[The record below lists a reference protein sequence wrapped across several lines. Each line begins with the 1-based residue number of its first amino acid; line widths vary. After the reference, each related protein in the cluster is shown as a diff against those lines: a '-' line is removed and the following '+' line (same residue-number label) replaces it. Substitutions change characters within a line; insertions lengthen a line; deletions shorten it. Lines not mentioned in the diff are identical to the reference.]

1 MKTVFIAMGIHLVKT
16 KSSLFFIDILKE
28 IYPDLYIISEND
40 AWYYIPKIKPDNIII
55 WQAIFTPK
63 EIDSWKAKNVTIIP
77 MYDACPHTLDFWN
90 QYKKYK
96 VFCFSKTLYLF
107 LKDNNFD
114 VLYKQYYTDT
124 KQINK
129 NYKKNSVF
137 FWERGKDIPWSTVKK
152 LFADLK
158 IDLIHY
164 HYATNVR
171 EKNTDLPT
179 DIENKEF
186 NITYSDWFKNKEEYN
201 NILNSSTFY
210 IAPRLYEGIGM
221 SFIEALGNGCIVIAS
236 NTPTMNEYITDGV
249 DGFLFDTKNPHE
261 IKFEKKT
268 LKEISKKSIQRF
280 NSGRENWIKSIPD
293 IQEFINKPLKNY
305 YPKISFYTYIQ
316 KRILAFLRFYKKK
329 ILK

>member
-96 VFCFSKTLYLF
+96 VFCFSKTLYTF
-107 LKDNNFD
+107 LKDNNFN

-124 KQINK
+124 KQVNK
-129 NYKKNSVF
+129 NYTKNSVF
-137 FWERGKDIPWSTVKK
+137 FWERGKDITWSSVKK
-152 LFADLK
+152 LLSNLK
-158 IDLIHY
+158 IDSIHY

-179 DIENKEF
+179 EIENKKF
-186 NITYSDWFKNKEEYN
+186 NIKYSDWFKDKEEYN
-201 NILNSSTFY
+201 DILNSSTFY
-210 IAPRLYEGIGM
+210 IAPRQYEGIGM

-236 NTPTMNEYITDGV
+236 NTPTMNEYITDGI
-249 DGFLFDTKNPHE
+249 DGFLFDTENPNALL
-261 IKFEKKT
+261 FDNKK
-268 LKEISKKSIQRF
+268 LKQISKNSLKRF
-280 NSGRENWIKSIPD
+280 KEGRENWLNSIEE
-293 IQEFINKPLKNY
+293 IQKFIDKPLIDYKPKRNIYVYLKNIIFGY
-305 YPKISFYTYIQ
+305 
-316 KRILAFLRFYKKK
+316 LRFFKKK
-329 ILK
+329 LFK